1 LEHRLVKV
9 NCPTEE
15 QIRARAYRIYVE
27 RGCEPGH
34 DLDDW
39 LQAEYDLMQLPVSKI
54 AELDPGAI
62 EQKTASNLMLIRLV
76 NEVMRLQRR
85 SASLIRS
92 SP

>member
-1 LEHRLVKV
+1 VKV

-15 QIRARAYRIYVE
+15 QIRAKAYQIYLE

-54 AELDPGAI
+54 AELDPVAI
-62 EQKTASNLMLIRLV
+62 DQETANNLMLIRLV
-76 NEVMRLQRR
+76 NEVMSLQRR
-85 SASLIRS
+85 PPRLIRS
-92 SP
+92 SR